1 MDAFEHV
8 VAGIHDRQGYWT
20 AISHKVPLTAK
31 DKAEIGRIS
40 SPRWEIDVIAYKPTE
55 NVVKAIEC
63 KSYLDSPG
71 VARRGFEGGK
81 NLKLFN
87 EPVLRHVV
95 LSRLLQSLKESGA
108 ILPNASVQLCL
119 AAGRMV
125 TKHRP
130 WVEEH
135 FAKSGW
141 ELITPEDIRQRI
153 VAMADGG
160 YENSIEAVTAKML
173 LRNQKVL

>member
-1 MDAFEHV
+1 VDAFEHV
-8 VAGIHDRQGYWT
+8 IAGIHARQGYWT
-20 AISHKVPLTAK
+20 AISHKVPLTAS
-31 DKAEIGRIS
+31 DKAAIGRTS

-95 LSRLLQSLKESGA
+95 LSRLLQSLKETGA
-108 ILPNASVQLCL
+108 ILPDASVQLCL

-125 TKHRP
+125 AKHRP
-130 WVEEH
+130 WVVEH
-135 FAKSGW
+135 FTRSGW
-141 ELITPEDIRQRI
+141 ELLTPEDIRKQI
-153 VAMADGG
+153 VAMAEGG

-173 LRNQKVL
+173 LRNQKAM